1 MHAVSTTVYV
11 SARIYIYSTCTWTCL
26 FVCVHNKTYYVTS
39 TLYTYWNVCT
49 RYVFTGIRRVTIHWA
64 LPTPVWKTRTL
75 SDCQLPTDQ
84 MCVRGGCARKIPAPC
99 THSTFLLKIRT
110 RSLIFHIPPRTRP
123 CVFCAVSATSARV
136 GATRGERRFPPP
148 VCALCALL
156 SYIINSVHPTPPTQL
171 AENRGRN
178 VPGHTWCM
186 AYLRGPPLLVLSY
199 EA

>member
-1 MHAVSTTVYV
+1 
-11 SARIYIYSTCTWTCL
+11 
-26 FVCVHNKTYYVTS
+26 
-39 TLYTYWNVCT
+39 
-49 RYVFTGIRRVTIHWA
+49 
-64 LPTPVWKTRTL
+64 
-75 SDCQLPTDQ
+75 

-186 AYLRGPPLLVLSY
+186 AYLRGPPLYLCYHTKPSNNPGHKRLIYCRRYFYSFVSNVWIRTYTVEFFLCFMKTLNLFVV
-199 EA
+199 